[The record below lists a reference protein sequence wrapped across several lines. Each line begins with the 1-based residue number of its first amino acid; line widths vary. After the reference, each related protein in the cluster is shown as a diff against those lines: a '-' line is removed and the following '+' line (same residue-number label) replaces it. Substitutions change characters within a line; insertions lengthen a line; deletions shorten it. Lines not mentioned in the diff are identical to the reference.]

1 MSAVVSEGTEGSMG
15 LPEPP
20 DPNIL
25 EVDPTCRYVRVMFC
39 SLLSYQLMFQILL
52 CLSIMVFLYLRFS

>member
-1 MSAVVSEGTEGSMG
+1 MSAVGSEGTEGSMG

-25 EVDPTCRYVRVMFC
+25 EVDPTCRYVRVKFC
-39 SLLSYQLMFQILL
+39 SLLSY
-52 CLSIMVFLYLRFS
+52 